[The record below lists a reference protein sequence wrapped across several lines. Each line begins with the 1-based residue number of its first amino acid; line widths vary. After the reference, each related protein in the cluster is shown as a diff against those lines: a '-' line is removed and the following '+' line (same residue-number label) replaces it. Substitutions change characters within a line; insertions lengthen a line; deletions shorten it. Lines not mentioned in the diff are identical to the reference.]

1 MLYNVSMA
9 VEIATSQTATISTKG
24 QLVIPA
30 DIRKALGI
38 RPGTKISLTVEGGR
52 IILRPI
58 TAKLIEDLRGR
69 FAGGPSMADE
79 LQAMR
84 RAEDKKW

>member
-1 MLYNVSMA
+1 MA
-9 VEIATSQTATISTKG
+9 LEIAAPQMATLSTKG

-30 DIRKALGI
+30 DVREALGI
-38 RPGTKISLTVEGGR
+38 GPGTKVVLTVEDGR

-58 TAKLIEDLRGR
+58 TAKLIDDLRGR
-69 FAGGPSMADE
+69 FAGGPSMSDE

-84 RAEDKKW
+84 RDEDKKW